1 VKKVL
6 AWAMVALSAAGI
18 VATQLEF
25 VGKSEPRL
33 VLQLSWMALLF
44 SGLDGIFVTHED

>member
-6 AWAMVALSAAGI
+6 AWAMVLVSAAGVI
-18 VATQLEF
+18 ATQVEL

-33 VLQLSWMALLF
+33 VLQLSWLALLF
-44 SGLDGIFVTHED
+44 SGLDGIFVTHDD